1 VKIAQQ
7 INNGFKKEGI
17 MQLELFEP
25 TPYEVISKVFMGEWK
40 YLIKAGKKEFWT
52 NVTDEKIILQYI
64 GKN

>member
-1 VKIAQQ
+1 
-7 INNGFKKEGI
+7 

-52 NVTDEKIILQYI
+52 NVTDEKTILQFI